1 MHETYTRMQNEWDSL
16 ATQKRTPFTEF
27 AAAWKWP
34 EHGSDITPTRES
46 VVLRM
51 I

>member
-1 MHETYTRMQNEWDSL
+1 MHETYTRMQNESL
-16 ATQKRTPFTEF
+16 ATQKRTPFKF
-27 AAAWKWP
+27 AAAWKCQP